1 MATMSQAHGGS
12 LQRSVG
18 LSMYT
23 VLGYPRAAACW
34 SVDRP
39 ACPPH
44 GWLTGCLDQGPAQD
58 GIGSGDA

>member
-1 MATMSQAHGGS
+1 MATVSHAQGGS

-23 VLGYPRAAACW
+23 ALGYPRAAACC

-39 ACPPH
+39 ARTPH
-44 GWLTGCLDQGPAQD
+44 HWLMGCCICGQICMHAT
-58 GIGSGDA
+58 